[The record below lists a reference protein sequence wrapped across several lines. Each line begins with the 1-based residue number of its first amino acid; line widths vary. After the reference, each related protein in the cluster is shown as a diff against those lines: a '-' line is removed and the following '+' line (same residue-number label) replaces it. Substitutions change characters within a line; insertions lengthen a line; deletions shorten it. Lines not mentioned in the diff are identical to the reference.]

1 MESIQQH
8 RPGAHPN
15 RELPAQ
21 RTSNNLPLDAF
32 GSGDGTS
39 AGTALSIAI
48 SGPDNVGKTTQIRI
62 LARRIGRE
70 AHLAGQLDHYDSRW
84 PAIRNG
90 GMADWWF
97 HTASM
102 EEVAD
107 VLASSYL
114 ERSRARLS
122 ATTWLVDRGM
132 PMLEASVA
140 ATVAVREG
148 IGHCQAA
155 DRARQLLKPFSHD
168 IARAEASEFGVVL
181 LQDDDPIV
189 GVARSL
195 EREPAVTETYVAYQ
209 QYLHDQLHRLVDE
222 RRFAVRIVAGG
233 RSILAVQ
240 NDLRRHLR
248 TVHTAVPEAA
258 LARIQVL
265 ALGGMSESGKSTVG
279 EYLRTSHSHAR
290 LKIGYL
296 IEEAAS
302 RCGIDQPYR
311 ADAAVRAE
319 LLVDSLD
326 RYCAAHHFLCAASV
340 ESLHDYDSTR
350 ELRKLLGSQ
359 LSVLYVETSAAVRA
373 IRGTAGPADVTER
386 DAVKQERGAS
396 AIVRIADEV
405 IDNNGTRLELERTID
420 RLVLTSRW
428 PTVTPTAAPVEKLNL
443 PAHLASYLSTL
454 VNRLTGVSPV
464 IDLLAVTGSG
474 ARGKYQQGWS
484 DLDVLVIAD
493 QDCIPHLRAIV
504 DELASELGGVKLGL
518 TIVTLAECQAGAVT
532 SRLLYVLRLIGTGTV
547 IPLWRRP
554 DLALPVPDADMD
566 VDASVRDGIQAAV
579 ELRRQLL
586 RPVPE
591 VRDLYKV
598 TALLAKIMLRFE
610 GVECPS
616 DDEALTVFLLR
627 RHAEQHG
634 GLLKDARM
642 RLKQT
647 QRLAAFVL
655 DQWLFTLVPAGDAA

>member
-1 MESIQQH
+1 M
-8 RPGAHPN
+8 
-15 RELPAQ
+15 
-21 RTSNNLPLDAF
+21 
-32 GSGDGTS
+32 
-39 AGTALSIAI
+39 AI

-70 AHLAGQLDHYDSRW
+70 AHPTGPLDDHDPRW
-84 PAIRNG
+84 PAIKNG

-122 ATTWLVDRGM
+122 ATVRLVDRGM

-148 IGHCQAA
+148 LGPCRAA
-155 DRARQLLKPFSHD
+155 DRARQLLEPFSHD
-168 IARAEASEFGVVL
+168 IAQAEASEFGVIL
-181 LQDDDPIV
+181 LQDDDPVV

-195 EREPAVTETYVAYQ
+195 EREPSVTETYLAYQ

-222 RRFAVRIVAGG
+222 RRFALRIVVGG
-233 RSILAVQ
+233 QSILAVQ
-240 NDLRRHLR
+240 NDLRRRLR
-248 TVHTAVPEAA
+248 TVDAAVPEPA
-258 LARIQVL
+258 LARMQVL

-279 EYLRTSHSHAR
+279 EYLRTSHGHAR

-296 IEEAAS
+296 IEEAAIRS
-302 RCGIDQPYR
+302 GIDQPYR
-311 ADAAVRAE
+311 TGAAVRAE
-319 LLVDSLD
+319 LLIDSLD
-326 RYCAAHHFLCAASV
+326 RYCAAHHFLGAVSL
-340 ESLHDYDSTR
+340 ESLHDYNFTR

-359 LSVLYVETSAAVRA
+359 LSVLYVETSADVRA
-373 IRGTAGPADVTER
+373 ARGTAGPADVTAR
-386 DAVKQERGAS
+386 DAVKHARGAS
-396 AIVRIADEV
+396 AIVGIADKV
-405 IDNNGTRLELERTID
+405 IGNDGTRLQLERWID
-420 RLVLTSRW
+420 RFVLSSRW
-428 PTVTPTAAPVEKLNL
+428 PTTAPTTTPVAELNL
-443 PAHLASYLSTL
+443 PAHLESYLSTL
-454 VNRLTGVSPV
+454 VNRLTGVPPV

-484 DLDVLVIAD
+484 DLDVFLIAEHGS
-493 QDCIPHLRAIV
+493 IPHLRTILA
-504 DELASELGGVKLGL
+504 ELADELGGVRLGL

-532 SRLLYVLRLIGTGTV
+532 SRLLYVLRLIGTGKIV
-547 IPLWRRP
+547 PLWRKP
-554 DLALPVPDADMD
+554 DLALPVPDADTD
-566 VDASVRDGIQAAV
+566 VDASIRDGIQAAV

-586 RPVPE
+586 RSAPD

-598 TALLAKIMLRFE
+598 TALLAKVMLRFE

-634 GLLKDARM
+634 ELLEDVRT
-642 RLKQT
+642 RWTQT

-655 DQWLFTLVPAGDAA
+655 DAWLSTLGPLGDAA